1 MDQCPIQ
8 GKSKTLIRL
17 TLQKPE
23 ISAGSM
29 DHLAREGFSFFLII
43 FIALYNTN
51 NANDQKL
58 SNPIALFFV
67 CMLRHR
73 SQKLESKVSFES
85 YQRNYFICF
94 RKLLFYGNFKFARY
108 FFSEMQDDNYVTQR
122 SITFFKSHK
131 NQYI

>member
-1 MDQCPIQ
+1 MCVEWVGWWLVVLYRVGDIGVLFFLMIRRPPR
-8 GKSKTLIRL
+8 STLFPYT
-17 TLQKPE
+17 TLFR
-23 ISAGSM
+23 S
-29 DHLAREGFSFFLII
+29 EGFSFFLII

-94 RKLLFYGNFKFARY
+94 RKLILWKF
-108 FFSEMQDDNYVTQR
+108 
-122 SITFFKSHK
+122 
-131 NQYI
+131 